1 MLVDGVWR
9 PSAAAAAPSWTDGG
23 GLAARLLA
31 SDAVARTG
39 WSIGAV
45 AALALQSTFSGDT
58 RPDQL
63 GGEGF
68 LGEWFAI

>member
-31 SDAVARTG
+31 SDAVAR
-39 WSIGAV
+39 
-45 AALALQSTFSGDT
+45 QSTFSGDT

-63 GGEGF
+63 GGEGS